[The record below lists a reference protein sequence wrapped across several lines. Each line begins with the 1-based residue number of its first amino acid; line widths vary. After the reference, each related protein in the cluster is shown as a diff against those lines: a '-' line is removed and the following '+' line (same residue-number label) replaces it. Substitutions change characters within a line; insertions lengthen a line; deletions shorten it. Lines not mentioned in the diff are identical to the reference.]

1 MTLPFCSYAC
11 FFHAW
16 SASQPHPYSTTERE
30 RERRRSP
37 AADCRHSSFKKRLQ
51 TQGDCG
57 FSTLL
62 PRAALMQGKAMGAVA
77 AFFFNILAASADCS
91 CLHPPDRCFL
101 QDAKLLISCIL
112 LLALWR
118 WIVFYSSSL
127 VLACAWMVWI
137 VDISSRH
144 AMLQIE
150 WLAWLKD
157 KLVTPAADRTQN
169 ERGTAKYTSK
179 NTSHFDCR
187 QKYMAPSTYTMHDTL
202 LTVHQ

>member
-1 MTLPFCSYAC
+1 MLVSSMHGQLANHTPTVQLR
-11 FFHAW
+11 
-16 SASQPHPYSTTERE
+16 ERE
-30 RERRRSP
+30 REGDPQQQTADTVPSKK
-37 AADCRHSSFKKRLQ
+37 DCRHRVIAAFQPFCLAQHWCKARQWGQWQPFFLIFLLLLQ
-51 TQGDCG
+51 T
-57 FSTLL
+57 
-62 PRAALMQGKAMGAVA
+62 AAV
-77 AFFFNILAASADCS
+77 
-91 CLHPPDRCFL
+91 
-101 QDAKLLISCIL
+101 CIL
-112 LLALWR
+112 LIDAFCRMQSSSLAVSFCLHCDGESF
-118 WIVFYSSSL
+118 FYSSSL
-127 VLACAWMVWI
+127 VLACAWIVWI

>member
-16 SASQPHPYSTTERE
+16 SASQPHPTVQLRE
-30 RERRRSP
+30 REEIPSR
-37 AADCRHSSFKKRLQ
+37 RLQ

-62 PRAALMQGKAMGAVA
+62 PRAALMQGKAKGAMA
-77 AFFFNILAASADCS
+77 AFFFLIFLLLLQTAAV
-91 CLHPPDRCFL
+91 
-101 QDAKLLISCIL
+101 CIL
-112 LLALWR
+112 LIDAFCRMQSSSLAVSFCLHCDGESF
-118 WIVFYSSSL
+118 FYSSSL
-127 VLACAWMVWI
+127 VLACAWIVWI

>member
-62 PRAALMQGKAMGAVA
+62 PRAALMQGKAKGAMA
-77 AFFFNILAASADCS
+77 AFFFLIFLLLLQTAAV
-91 CLHPPDRCFL
+91 
-101 QDAKLLISCIL
+101 CIL
-112 LLALWR
+112 LIDAFCR
-118 WIVFYSSSL
+118 MQSSSL
-127 VLACAWMVWI
+127 AVSFCLHCDGESFFTRVLW
-137 VDISSRH
+137 
-144 AMLQIE
+144 
-150 WLAWLKD
+150 
-157 KLVTPAADRTQN
+157 
-169 ERGTAKYTSK
+169 
-179 NTSHFDCR
+179 F
-187 QKYMAPSTYTMHDTL
+187 
-202 LTVHQ
+202 